1 MIADT
6 LNVVPSLKSITPD
19 WDNVK
24 LVNSEKQNNEIKDYI
39 ENAMNS
45 GDNPRFGAINA
56 DMNQAM
62 MDVLAGVAGGTMTPE
77 DGAAQLAATQADSE

>member
-1 MIADT
+1 
-6 LNVVPSLKSITPD
+6 
-19 WDNVK
+19 
-24 LVNSEKQNNEIKDYI
+24 
-39 ENAMNS
+39 MNS